1 MERNRL
7 KNQGREI
14 TDPAFKSG
22 VQLTVDSCKV
32 LTVSSIEEAPGQLI
46 EGGIEEIV
54 AVTGE

>member
-14 TDPAFKSG
+14 SDPAFSSG
-22 VQLTVDSCKV
+22 VQLTVNSCKV
-32 LTVSSIEEAPGQLI
+32 LTVSSIEEAPGLI
-46 EGGIEEIV
+46 EGGIEQIV